1 MVATLRHGVMRAMM
15 SDSTHVKRCFDRIA
29 DELFKMV
36 MDEEDAALR
45 QGMDTTLD
53 YTINTHRM
61 SMLRAVTVVLGE
73 VAEDSLTDFDKER
86 WMGMVGFDD

>member
-1 MVATLRHGVMRAMM
+1 MM
-15 SDSTHVKRCFDRIA
+15 KTDSTHTTRCFNRIA

-36 MDEEDAALR
+36 WDEEDAAAR

-61 SMLRAVTVVLGE
+61 SMLRAVAVILGE
-73 VAEDSLTDFDKER
+73 IGDEFLNDFMPEL
-86 WMGMVGFDD
+86 WMGKVGFDD

>member
-1 MVATLRHGVMRAMM
+1 MTMM

-36 MDEEDAALR
+36 MEEEDAALR

-53 YTINTHRM
+53 YTINKHRM
-61 SMLRAVTVVLGE
+61 RMLEAVGWMLRD
-73 VAEDSLTDFDKER
+73 VADEFLNDFDKER
-86 WMGMVGFDD
+86 WMGKVGFDD

>member
-1 MVATLRHGVMRAMM
+1 MM
-15 SDSTHVKRCFDRIA
+15 KTDSTHTRRCFDQIA

-36 MDEEDAALR
+36 LDEEDAAMR

-61 SMLRAVTVVLGE
+61 SMLRAAAVMLGE
-73 VAEDSLTDFDKER
+73 IGDEFLTDFMPEL
-86 WMGMVGFDD
+86 WMGKVGFDD

>member
-1 MVATLRHGVMRAMM
+1 MM
-15 SDSTHVKRCFDRIA
+15 KTDSTHTTRCFNRIA

-36 MDEEDAALR
+36 LDEEDAAMR

-61 SMLRAVTVVLGE
+61 SMLRAAAVMLGE
-73 VAEDSLTDFDKER
+73 IGDEFLTDFMPEL
-86 WMGMVGFDD
+86 WMGKVGFDD